1 MDLSRN
7 GDRCMSEES
16 LSRGVVTRIQ
26 GSIYVVSSGGGEV
39 KCSLRGRFRLGDRPE
54 EQLPVVGDDVD
65 FRPEGSPD
73 DRGARGMIMAVHP
86 RSSVFARTDPTGK
99 MDHKVIGANLDHVII
114 VVSTKKPTLKL
125 RLVDRMIVA
134 AEAGGMEPVVCV
146 NKMDLIRDDDR
157 LRKQL
162 GPYEKM
168 QYKVIFCSA
177 LRRTGLEDLRD
188 LMRFKRSIMVGPSGT
203 GKTSLV
209 SALQPSLKLATG
221 SVSEK
226 TGKGRHTTSH
236 FELHE
241 LDFGG
246 YIGDTPGIR
255 EFGVT
260 GVSGKELGS
269 HFRDFQPYLGTCRFS
284 TCTHSHEPGCAVKD
298 AVEEGMLSR
307 DRYESYIRILDS
319 IDEQKKSR

>member
-1 MDLSRN
+1 
-7 GDRCMSEES
+7 
-16 LSRGVVTRIQ
+16 
-26 GSIYVVSSGGGEV
+26 
-39 KCSLRGRFRLGDRPE
+39 
-54 EQLPVVGDDVD
+54 VD
-65 FRPEGSPD
+65 FRLESSPD
-73 DRGARGMIMAVHP
+73 DRGSTGMIMSVHP
-86 RSSVFARTDPTGK
+86 RSSTFSRSGLSGK
-99 MDHKVIGANLDHVII
+99 IDRKVIGANLDQVII

-125 RLVDRMIVA
+125 RLIDRMIVA

-146 NKMDLIRDDDR
+146 NKMDLVREADR
-157 LRKQL
+157 FRRHLA
-162 GPYEKM
+162 PYEGM

-177 LRRTGLEDLRD
+177 LRGTGLDGLRE

-209 SALQPSLKLATG
+209 AALQPDLKLATG
-221 SVSEK
+221 AVSEK
-226 TGKGRHTTSH
+226 TGKGRHTTTH

-260 GVSGKELGS
+260 GVSESELGT
-269 HFRDFQPYLGTCRFS
+269 HFRDFRPYLGTCRFS
-284 TCTHSHEPGCAVKD
+284 TCTHSHEPGCAVKE
-298 AVEEGMLSR
+298 AVEEGMLSG

-319 IDEQKKSR
+319 MDDQQKDR